1 MVGISPSYRNGNS
14 FRANDAKNKGGETLN
29 KKVDETGGTFES
41 LSKSDPL
48 DRVSEGSSSGYSK
61 SDDHTDIGE
70 RQQQWSPSEGI
81 LNERNDNSSPA
92 KEGTDS
98 VEEDQLSQDKGD
110 DNVGMEDE
118 DIAGELERNLE
129 QVSDTHMLDL
139 EPLPSGPSN
148 EKAPKLKKRKG
159 TLDCDAPNENLK
171 RSPELKKSKDI
182 VQGEPNNNLKQSPKP
197 KKSKDIVQD
206 SDPNEK
212 VRKPDKGNAIKL
224 GSGLCFDANVQY
236 HLILRFEIKRW

>member
-1 MVGISPSYRNGNS
+1 MIFNEPS
-14 FRANDAKNKGGETLN
+14 NK
-29 KKVDETGGTFES
+29 
-41 LSKSDPL
+41 
-48 DRVSEGSSSGYSK
+48 
-61 SDDHTDIGE
+61 TDT
-70 RQQQWSPSEGI
+70 
-81 LNERNDNSSPA
+81 
-92 KEGTDS
+92 GTDS
-98 VEEDQLSQDKGD
+98 VKEDQLSQDKGD

-129 QVSDTHMLDL
+129 Q
-139 EPLPSGPSN
+139 
-148 EKAPKLKKRKG
+148 APKLKKRKG

-212 VRKPDKGNAIKL
+212 VRKPDKGNAIK
-224 GSGLCFDANVQY
+224 VVT
-236 HLILRFEIKRW
+236 LRKSSRLSSK